1 MIDGAFQPLITIP
14 LLVGIIHSRTLKM
27 AIVVE
32 IESVIFSLEES
43 NRFGRLLISKIGSFF
58 SVVSTVFLGKLN
70 VDITTYHLII
80 EILIVPKSNLEPSL
94 ASWHIVMIWRL
105 FRKVVI
111 ADDECVLRYNNLLLA
126 S

>member
-1 MIDGAFQPLITIP
+1 
-14 LLVGIIHSRTLKM
+14 M

-43 NRFGRLLISKIGSFF
+43 NRFGRLLISKIDSFF

-94 ASWHIVMIWRL
+94 ASWHIVMNWRL